1 MMKTLTVKIPDTL
14 SAELDH
20 ATRQL
25 RKSQSELVRTAIGEY
40 LRSTR
45 GRKSASFFDLTKDLA
60 GSVRGP
66 GDLSTNKKYLAD
78 FGK

>member
-1 MMKTLTVKIPDTL
+1 MKTLTVKIPDAL
-14 SAELDH
+14 SAELDL
-20 ATRQL
+20 ATQQT

-40 LRSTR
+40 LLRTR
-45 GRKSASFFDLTKDLA
+45 RRKAASFFDLAKDLA

-66 GDLSTNKKYLAD
+66 GDLSTNKKYLAN